1 VRDVPAFADRRD
13 PPRVDVPPL
22 RALGDRSA
30 LPALPEPAGRAVL
43 GIRTRRGASGSAGC
57 SRV

>member
-1 VRDVPAFADRRD
+1 VRDVPAFADRPD
-13 PPRVDVPPL
+13 PPRVHVPPL

-30 LPALPEPAGRAVL
+30 LPALPEPAGRAVR